1 MHIKSA
7 SEEIFFLLRTKY
19 IILLD
24 HLCHTVISKMAIS
37 VPIIL
42 ICTRDMIH
50 TVAPYFLLLLMK

>member
-7 SEEIFFLLRTKY
+7 SEEIFLLRTKY

-24 HLCHTVISKMAIS
+24 YLCHTVTSKMAIS
-37 VPIIL
+37 VSIIL